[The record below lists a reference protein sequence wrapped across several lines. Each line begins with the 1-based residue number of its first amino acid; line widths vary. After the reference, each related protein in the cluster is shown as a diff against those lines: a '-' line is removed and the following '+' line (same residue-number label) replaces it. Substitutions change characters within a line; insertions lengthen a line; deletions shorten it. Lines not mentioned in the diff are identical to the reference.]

1 MFSES
6 QQYEF
11 YVRVKQL
18 SQKKQLPVAAVPL
31 TSLHNAQCRQNRPLY
46 VIYSGDPN
54 IGKTIRKVG
63 SCQHS
68 FVLCPSNNT
77 HTYNSSYQSKFR
89 LIMGYD
95 VPYGEYIYCSILS
108 LTLGARWSGWSKSRP
123 GLFTSSNDQERMVR
137 EARWAPG
144 PVWTDAEYLAS
155 NEIRTPKRPDRSLS
169 QYRLKCL
176 GSQSSQTVLIYIDRS
191 D

>member
-18 SQKKQLPVAAVPL
+18 SQKKQLPVAAVPI

-63 SCQHS
+63 PVNIAS
-68 FVLCPSNNT
+68 FSA
-77 HTYNSSYQSKFR
+77 
-89 LIMGYD
+89 
-95 VPYGEYIYCSILS
+95 
-108 LTLGARWSGWSKSRP
+108 LTLMPINIKVPIKAN
-123 GLFTSSNDQERMVR
+123 FT
-137 EARWAPG
+137 
-144 PVWTDAEYLAS
+144 L
-155 NEIRTPKRPDRSLS
+155 
-169 QYRLKCL
+169 
-176 GSQSSQTVLIYIDRS
+176 
-191 D
+191 